1 MLEIER
7 VRVHGSYFDVGMACQ
22 YLIDATKKRVDVEVI
37 VDAQMEQATDVDIR
51 FKGFILARLIAYL
64 RYRRA
69 LVKMSKEELVVERM
83 WSF

>member
-37 VDAQMEQATDVDIR
+37 MDAQMEQAIDIR
-51 FKGFILARLIAYL
+51 FKGFILSRLIAYL

-69 LVKMSKEELVVERM
+69 IVKLRREGVNVERM
-83 WSF
+83 WGF